1 MPENPDQEWRRLTEN
16 YAEMYDEQLLDL
28 AASFNDLTDM
38 AKTVLRDEVR
48 KRGLGDP
55 LSPDFAALAQG
66 RADAEQALNA
76 AESEAAE
83 KPAVDYTWKV
93 ELCECNDSVE
103 ASQIA
108 EVLRR
113 AGLDSWVQT
122 PRYAGDMLGPKVM
135 VAADQ
140 LEDARAVIANPI
152 PQDIVQTSLEQIP
165 EYTPPVCPACG
176 AADPILL
183 AADPS
188 NSWECEACGKEWSD
202 PVEDHSEAH

>member
-83 KPAVDYTWKV
+83 KPVDYTWKV

-113 AGLDSWVQT
+113 AGLDSWSRHPGMRET
-122 PRYAGDMLGPKVM
+122 CWAPKSWSP
-135 VAADQ
+135 
-140 LEDARAVIANPI
+140 PI
-152 PQDIVQTSLEQIP
+152 
-165 EYTPPVCPACG
+165 
-176 AADPILL
+176 
-183 AADPS
+183 
-188 NSWECEACGKEWSD
+188 N
-202 PVEDHSEAH
+202 